1 VRPDHSADLMT
12 DLFESITDGFFVLD
26 KNFKVEFW
34 NKEAERITGLTT
46 DEMIGQ
52 YFWDKAPKHVHTDT
66 YQYFHKALKKKTTI
80 CFEQYNV
87 IRDRWLEKS
96 IYPSSRGLFVHFKD
110 ITIRKKQDFMLAL
123 EKKVLELNSNKKTS
137 LQTIVNYFLKG
148 LEKIFPYMF
157 GSVLTLDED
166 RLSVRHLSAPRLPA
180 IYSHAIDGLS
190 IGPEAGSCGTAMYR
204 KEKVIVSDIVTDP
217 LWAGAKE
224 LALQFGLRACWSW
237 PILNSKGDVLGSFAA
252 YYLSPRE
259 PVELESELLDRAA
272 SLIRIIME
280 NNSAE
285 EAVKISRDR
294 YMLATR
300 ATNDAIWDWDLHTG
314 EYFWG
319 EGFYQQFG
327 YKPGSKVRT
336 RKFWEDHLHP
346 DDRTR
351 ILKELARFVQQKD
364 KGLWLE
370 EYRFRRSDGKY
381 ALISD
386 RAFLVFGK
394 EKKPVRMIGSMQD
407 ITDRREM
414 ETRLLKQELNKQ
426 KLVARAMVDAQEK
439 ERAEIGRELHD
450 NVNQIL
456 STTKLYLELAKQD
469 NKERMSL
476 IGRSAENIHEAIHEI
491 RNISRSL
498 VPSSISDLGLTDSVN
513 DLVESIRTTRA
524 IHVEFY
530 SAGRFDEKLSDK
542 LKLMLFRIIQE
553 QVNNVLKHSA
563 AKNLIIELILEEGD
577 NSVGLNIS
585 DDGKGFH
592 PEKVKN
598 KKGLG
603 LSNIMSR
610 ADLFG
615 GKLTIVSAP
624 GEGCKLRVQVPV
636 I

>member
-1 VRPDHSADLMT
+1 M
-12 DLFESITDGFFVLD
+12 
-26 KNFKVEFW
+26 
-34 NKEAERITGLTT
+34 
-46 DEMIGQ
+46 M
-52 YFWDKAPKHVHTDT
+52 
-66 YQYFHKALKKKTTI
+66 
-80 CFEQYNV
+80 
-87 IRDRWLEKS
+87 
-96 IYPSSRGLFVHFKD
+96 
-110 ITIRKKQDFMLAL
+110 
-123 EKKVLELNSNKKTS
+123 
-137 LQTIVNYFLKG
+137 
-148 LEKIFPYMF
+148 
-157 GSVLTLDED
+157 D

-180 IYSHAIDGLS
+180 IYSHAIDGLP
-190 IGPEAGSCGTAMYR
+190 IGPEAGSFGTAMYR

-217 LWAGAKE
+217 LWAGTKE

-272 SLIRIIME
+272 GLIRIIME

-327 YKPGSKVRT
+327 YKPGSKVKT

-346 DDRTR
+346 DDRSR
-351 ILKELARFVQQKD
+351 ILTELARFVQQKD

-394 EKKPVRMIGSMQD
+394 EKNPVRMIGSMQD

-450 NVNQIL
+450 NAVNQIL

-524 IHVEFY
+524 IHIEFY
-530 SAGRFDEKLSDK
+530 SAGRFDEKLNDK

-563 AKNLIIELILEEGD
+563 AKNLIIELFTGRRE
-577 NSVGLNIS
+577 
-585 DDGKGFH
+585 
-592 PEKVKN
+592 
-598 KKGLG
+598 
-603 LSNIMSR
+603 
-610 ADLFG
+610 
-615 GKLTIVSAP
+615 
-624 GEGCKLRVQVPV
+624 
-636 I
+636 